1 MRNEKRIISIIKRLK
16 ALSSQRKTSLNYRTP
31 FQLLIATILSAQST
45 DNTANKVTSSIFKK
59 YKNAKGFAHA
69 KLSQLEKN
77 VYSSGFY
84 KIKSKNIIAASK
96 KILSEFSG
104 RVPRTVD
111 GLMQLPGVGRK
122 TANIILSSAF
132 KKSEGIA
139 VDTHVKRIA
148 RRLGFTRNTGPGKI
162 EKDLLKIIPR
172 RYWLD
177 FNYMLVDFGRSVC
190 KSRKPLC
197 LKCVIRPFCYF
208 KDKNL

>member
-1 MRNEKRIISIIKRLK
+1 MQNEKRIRFIIKRLK
-16 ALSSQRKTSLNYRTP
+16 ALTSHSKTSLNYRTP

-45 DNTANKVTSSIFKK
+45 DITANKVTSSIFKK

-77 VYSSGFY
+77 IYSSGFY

-104 RVPRTVD
+104 RVPRTMD
-111 GLMQLPGVGRK
+111 GLLRLPGVGRK
-122 TANIILSSAF
+122 TANIVLSSAF
-132 KKSEGIA
+132 KNPEGIA

-148 RRLGFTRNTGPGKI
+148 RRLGFTQNADPGKI
-162 EKDLLKIIPR
+162 EKDLLRIIPR

-177 FNYMLVDFGRSVC
+177 FNYMLVGFGRSVC

-197 LKCVIRPFCYF
+197 SRCAIRQFCYF
-208 KDKNL
+208 KDKDL